1 LEVGSRKEHF
11 GNVNDKILACTQHL
25 KKPGNRLSDNDRNAA
40 CGVAAS
46 FVSGSKVC
54 RTTGAH
60 FTDQDCVSYVYH
72 RTLLRIADDKRRDK
86 NKSHPKNNGGAGGR
100 SLPH

>member
-1 LEVGSRKEHF
+1 MEVGSRKEHF

-72 RTLLRIADDKRRDK
+72 RTLQHIEDNKRQKKEEQRQARPEK
-86 NKSHPKNNGGAGGR
+86 
-100 SLPH
+100 

>member
-1 LEVGSRKEHF
+1 M
-11 GNVNDKILACTQHL
+11 
-25 KKPGNRLSDNDRNAA
+25 KKPGSRLSDNDRNAA

-72 RTLLRIADDKRRDK
+72 RTLERINDNTRKT
-86 NKSHPKNNGGAGGR
+86 NKKNNRGAGGR
-100 SLPH
+100 SLP